1 MLTYPPIKFGGHGL
15 CNSGDKMGLVY
26 QMILQNHV
34 TEESN
39 NFMGRNPSRKVI
51 ILTSLAAKVTV
62 GMEI

>member
-1 MLTYPPIKFGGHGL
+1 
-15 CNSGDKMGLVY
+15 MGLVY

-34 TEESN
+34 TEESD

-51 ILTSLAAKVTV
+51 ILTSLVAKVTV